1 MTAFL
6 TPTQD
11 QADGLQ
17 DLTNLVRDCAT
28 SGVGRRVLLLR
39 SDLLPPRL
47 SLPHHLRLA
56 HEALEPLAGADRAR
70 RHELPQGRLAISW
83 RGEAAHRINEVLEN
97 LESLLTDSPLEAPS
111 MPELARLFELPKDGT
126 TLMAHATCPPHT
138 TPNRLEP
145 EVEAFA
151 TAPKLPTPLDLE
163 TLGAI
168 EDRLAAANVAR
179 FVRRRTVFRQGGAGL
194 AVAWETRFVSIN
206 ELTLELCPGRNPY
219 AEPWLFRRLT
229 RVLDRR
235 MLSLLSQAAELR
247 DAGAFSLNLNVGG
260 VLSPE
265 FLRFDAALPARLRG
279 HTVLDLHPADIMG
292 DVATFRF
299 ACAFARARGH
309 RILLRAVTPPLLG
322 LLDLAALELDF
333 VELRW
338 SPTLV
343 GLDPSALRAGTA
355 RWLLARADDE
365 SALRWGRAAGI
376 GLFQGDAIHPGLPTP
391 TPRAL
396 MRA

>member
-1 MTAFL
+1 MIAPSPALAAEFCCSAPTCCPLACPNPTTSASRTRRSSRWPAQTVPAATNSRMADSPSAGGARPHTAS
-6 TPTQD
+6 TRCSKISKVSSP
-11 QADGLQ
+11 A
-17 DLTNLVRDCAT
+17 
-28 SGVGRRVLLLR
+28 
-39 SDLLPPRL
+39 PRL
-47 SLPHHLRLA
+47 KHPRCPNWPASSSFRRTALP
-56 HEALEPLAGADRAR
+56 
-70 RHELPQGRLAISW
+70 SW
-83 RGEAAHRINEVLEN
+83 RTRRAL
-97 LESLLTDSPLEAPS
+97 PAPS
-111 MPELARLFELPKDGT
+111 RTSSNPRQKPSPAPRTLPS
-126 TLMAHATCPPHT
+126 
-138 TPNRLEP
+138 
-145 EVEAFA
+145 
-151 TAPKLPTPLDLE
+151 PLDLD

-179 FVRRRTVFRQGGAGL
+179 FVRRRTVCRQGGAGL
-194 AVAWETRFVSIN
+194 TVAWETRFISIH

-235 MLSLLSQAAELR
+235 MLSLLTQAAELR

-279 HTVLDLHPADIMG
+279 HTVLDLHPADVMG
-292 DVATFRF
+292 DVAAFRF

-365 SALRWGRAAGI
+365 GALRWGRAAGI
-376 GLFQGDAIHPGLPTP
+376 GLFQGDTIHPALAAPAPTR
-391 TPRAL
+391 RAL